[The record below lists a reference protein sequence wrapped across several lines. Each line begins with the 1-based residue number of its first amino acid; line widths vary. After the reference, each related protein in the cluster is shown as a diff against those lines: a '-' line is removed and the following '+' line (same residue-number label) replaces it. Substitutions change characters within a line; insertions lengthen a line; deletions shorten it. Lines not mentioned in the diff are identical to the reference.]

1 MKDFLLARV
10 AEICAETPKSA
21 GDKERGERREE
32 RRGPSQRRSDT
43 NGHGDSDKQEDN
55 QRQRQRQTSGHKRQI
70 RDRDKQIE

>member
-43 NGHGDSDKQEDN
+43 NGHGDSDKQED
-55 QRQRQRQTSGHKRQI
+55 K
-70 RDRDKQIE
+70 